1 MPSKLLLGSLAA
13 ASSAFILGMLSTS
26 SCQFASVSFSLAF
39 TQSEPV
45 DDVFRMDTSP
55 TNVIP
60 IFLGLWRHQS
70 FGIKNGSFF
79 VADTCEEYSSQ
90 IIDGNWMVARAFG
103 ILALVIGG
111 VHALIISWLSFG
123 SKKSFLRASTCLKI
137 SPWIHLLCCL
147 FQALTLIILQNE
159 FCNLSL
165 KQGIESLL
173 ERATIEWGDRCELEL
188 GSKMTIASVA
198 FWFLA
203 FVLALVHV
211 TGPPNR
217 CPSLVKSSSA
227 NASANNSDRENEQNR
242 RNERHRNAQPDQH
255 SVAAVSKDEELDE
268 EVATKV
274 ENPPTLVVPS
284 ATDAVAS
291 KPATGSSR
299 ETSTPA
305 GAKSSPKT
313 NPSKQKTSHNAD
325 NESRVSSVA
334 TRNVSISSSRITS
347 STAERRRAKYR

>member
-1 MPSKLLLGSLAA
+1 MMPSKLLLGSLAA

-26 SCQFASVSFSLAF
+26 SCQFASVSFSLTF
-39 TQSEPV
+39 TPSEAV

-60 IFLGLWRHQS
+60 MFLGLWRHQS

-79 VADTCEEYSSQ
+79 VTDTCEEYSSQ

-123 SKKSFLRASTCLKI
+123 SKKPFLRTSTCMKI

-159 FCNLSL
+159 FCNQSL

-188 GSKMTIASVA
+188 GSKMTMASVA
-198 FWFLA
+198 FWFFA
-203 FVLALVHV
+203 FILALMHM
-211 TGPPNR
+211 TGPPR
-217 CPSLVKSSSA
+217 CPSLKSSFA

-284 ATDAVAS
+284 ATDSVAS

-313 NPSKQKTSHNAD
+313 SPSKQSRNTD

-334 TRNVSISSSRITS
+334 TRNVSISSSRVTS
-347 STAERRRAKYR
+347 STAGRRRAKYR

>member
-1 MPSKLLLGSLAA
+1 MMPSKLLLGSLAA

-90 IIDGNWMVARAFG
+90 NIVDGNWVVARAFG

-123 SKKSFLRASTCLKI
+123 SKKSFLRTFTCMKI

-147 FQALTLIILQNE
+147 FQALTLIILRNE
-159 FCNLSL
+159 FCNQSL

-188 GSKMTIASVA
+188 GSKMAIASVA
-198 FWFLA
+198 FWFSA
-203 FVLALVHV
+203 FILALVHV
-211 TGPPNR
+211 TGLPNR
-217 CPSLVKSSSA
+217 CPSLVKNSSA
-227 NASANNSDRENEQNR
+227 NASANNSDRENEQN
-242 RNERHRNAQPDQH
+242 
-255 SVAAVSKDEELDE
+255 AVSIDEELDE
-268 EVATKV
+268 EVATEV
-274 ENPPTLVVPS
+274 ENPPTLVVPN
-284 ATDAVAS
+284 ATDSVAS
-291 KPATGSSR
+291 KPATGTSR

-313 NPSKQKTSHNAD
+313 SPSKQNTSHNAD

-334 TRNVSISSSRITS
+334 TRNVSILSSRVTS
-347 STAERRRAKYR
+347 STAGRRRAKYR

>member
-1 MPSKLLLGSLAA
+1 MMPSKLLLLGSLAA

-26 SCQFASVSFSLAF
+26 SCQFASVSFSLTF
-39 TQSEPV
+39 TSEAV

-55 TNVIP
+55 TNVVP

-123 SKKSFLRASTCLKI
+123 SKKSFLRASTCMKI

-188 GSKMTIASVA
+188 GSKMAMASVA
-198 FWFLA
+198 FWFFA
-203 FVLALVHV
+203 FVLALMHM
-211 TGPPNR
+211 TGPPR
-217 CPSLVKSSSA
+217 CPFLVKSSSA
-227 NASANNSDRENEQNR
+227 NASANNSDRENEQN
-242 RNERHRNAQPDQH
+242 
-255 SVAAVSKDEELDE
+255 LDE
-268 EVATKV
+268 EVATEV
-274 ENPPTLVVPS
+274 ENPPTLVVPNAIDS
-284 ATDAVAS
+284 VAS

-299 ETSTPA
+299 ETCTPA

-313 NPSKQKTSHNAD
+313 SPSKQKTLHNAD

-347 STAERRRAKYR
+347 STAGRRRAKYR